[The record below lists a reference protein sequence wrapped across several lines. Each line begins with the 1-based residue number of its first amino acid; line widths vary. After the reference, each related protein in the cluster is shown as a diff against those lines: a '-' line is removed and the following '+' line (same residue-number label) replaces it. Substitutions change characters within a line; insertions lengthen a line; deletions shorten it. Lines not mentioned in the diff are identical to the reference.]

1 MSKKLLLIIF
11 LLLTLGISLTL
22 VFRTTIFVNRAAV
35 YSDKTPVLQNS
46 YLFASPLQANSKNQE
61 KIRITVFVLDGQ
73 GLGVSNQLVK
83 LSSSPSLSIENIQ
96 PLTSETGQATFN
108 ISSQS
113 PSSFQITAKIGNKQ
127 IPQSISVTFY

>member
-11 LLLTLGISLTL
+11 LLLALGISLTL
-22 VFRTTIFVNRAAV
+22 VFRTTILVNRAAV
-35 YSDKTPVLQNS
+35 YSDQTPVLQNS

-108 ISSQS
+108 ISSQT
-113 PSSFQITAKIGNKQ
+113 PGTFQITAKVGDKQ

>member
-1 MSKKLLLIIF
+1 VSKKLLLIIF
-11 LLLTLGISLTL
+11 LLLALGISLTL
-22 VFRTTIFVNRAAV
+22 VFRTTILVNRAAV
-35 YSDKTPVLQNS
+35 YSDQTPVLQNS

-108 ISSQS
+108 ISSQT
-113 PSSFQITAKIGNKQ
+113 PGTFQITAKVGDKQ

>member
-11 LLLTLGISLTL
+11 LLLALGISLTL
-22 VFRTTIFVNRAAV
+22 VFRTTILINRAAV
-35 YSDKTPVLQNS
+35 YSDQTPVLQNS
-46 YLFASPLQANSKNQE
+46 YLFASPLQANSKNKE

-96 PLTSETGQATFN
+96 PLTSETGQAIFN

-113 PSSFQITAKIGNKQ
+113 PSNFQITAKIGNHQ